1 MFINVENTPNPNTL
15 QFVLSENIIQDNK
28 TYNFNNTQS
37 STISPLVNQL
47 FTVPE
52 VSGVLLSSNFISVSI
67 KNANDWDTLKPLI
80 ISHITEFLS
89 TGFPVVLSQDESEVV
104 DEFVVKNPND
114 QEIANKIKELFDE
127 RIRPAVAM
135 DGGDIILK
143 EYTEGKVYIA
153 MQGSCSGCPS
163 STITLKNGIENMLKY
178 YIPEVQE
185 VIDIDNQV

>member
-15 QFVLSENIIQDNK
+15 QFVLSKNIIEDNK
-28 TYNFNNTQS
+28 TYNFNNTNS

-47 FTVPE
+47 FTVAE
-52 VSGVLLSSNFISVSI
+52 ITGVLLSSNFISVSI
-67 KNANDWDTLKPLI
+67 KNSSEWDVLKPLI

-89 TGFPVVLSQDESEVV
+89 TGFPIVIASDNAVV
-104 DEFVVKNPND
+104 DEFIVKNPAD
-114 QEIANKIKELFDE
+114 KEIALKIQELFDE

-143 EYTEGKVYIA
+143 EYAEGKVYIA

-178 YIPEVQE
+178 YIPEIVE
-185 VIDIDNQV
+185 VIDIDTQI